1 MRISPGS
8 IVNGRLHKIY
18 RQWIMDYG
26 LVIFISCSSFSCS
39 TKSAKF
45 QQYYAQGQVL
55 YEKNCSNCHQ
65 KNGKGLG
72 LLYPP
77 LAGSDFFENNFDES
91 LCLMKYGRHGE
102 IIVNGKTFNKAMPGV
117 PSLTELEIAEIAT
130 YISNSWGSQNGIV
143 EISQVTKAFNK
154 CGALKIPD

>member
-1 MRISPGS
+1 M
-8 IVNGRLHKIY
+8 VNSRWLKVYRLWTIDY
-18 RQWIMDYG
+18 RPVLSLI
-26 LVIFISCSSFSCS
+26 LPIFFSCS
-39 TKSAKF
+39 TKDAKF

-77 LAGSDFFENNFDES
+77 LASSDYFEKNFNAS
-91 LCLMKYGRHGE
+91 LCLMKYGTKGE
-102 IIVNGKTFNKAMPGV
+102 ITVNGKKFNKPMPGV

-130 YISNSWGSQNGIV
+130 YIYNSWEHQRGLVDVS
-143 EISQVTKAFNK
+143 EASQVLRDCKRE
-154 CGALKIPD
+154 

>member
-1 MRISPGS
+1 MIELE
-8 IVNGRLHKIY
+8 ITNHKSQITILIFGI
-18 RQWIMDYG
+18 WG
-26 LVIFISCSSFSCS
+26 LFFLFNSCS

-77 LAGSDFFENNFDES
+77 LAESDYFEKNFNAS
-91 LCLMKYGRHGE
+91 LCLMKYGARGK
-102 IIVNGKTFNKAMPGV
+102 IIVNGKEFNKPMPGV

-130 YISNSWGSQNGIV
+130 YINNSWGRQNEMV
-143 EISQVTKAFNK
+143 EISQVTSVLNE
-154 CGALKIPD
+154 CELK